1 MASLEE
7 CGACLGSLRL
17 ILVHST
23 CIQETFNASLESCSC
38 HKGESHGGVCVH
50 VIIHSHDK
58 GSESIASTIIGPLYW
73 TATVCVCVTKG
84 TGRLGKHNSY
94 YYAWL
99 WKYYGL
105 LHKLCK

>member
-1 MASLEE
+1 MASLVE
-7 CGACLGSLRL
+7 CGACLGFQRL

-23 CIQETFNASLESCSC
+23 CTQETVNTSLESCSC
-38 HKGESHGGVCVH
+38 HKGEYHGGVCVCVH

-58 GSESIASTIIGPLYW
+58 GTESLHLGPLYW
-73 TATVCVCVTKG
+73 TATVCVYVTKG

-105 LHKLCK
+105 LH